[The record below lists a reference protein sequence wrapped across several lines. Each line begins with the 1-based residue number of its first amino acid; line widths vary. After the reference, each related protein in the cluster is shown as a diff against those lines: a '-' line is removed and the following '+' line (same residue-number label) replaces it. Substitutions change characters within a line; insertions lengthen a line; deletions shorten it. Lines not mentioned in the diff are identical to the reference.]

1 MGRHDS
7 SSEEDERVRRRDR
20 RRRERSPDVM
30 RSRIE
35 TEDVSRRPRVSD
47 DEDHKSSRRDLEIGA
62 GFVDVERRRGDNKVR
77 KETSSDDEELA
88 RRREAGSG
96 YDDDRGKGIE
106 VYSDA
111 DGERRVVSKGRIKD
125 RVRADTSSDED
136 SGKHLSKDTED
147 GRNTRRGLE
156 DEDADVRRSR
166 KRSPR
171 VMEKQGRER
180 SHRGSRVLA
189 DKPSDEEDD
198 RQRSR
203 RGRGERSER
212 KHRDHRAS
220 DDDEEGEIRSE
231 RRGKEKIDRG
241 NEGLL
246 KRDRRD
252 RDLNDGHENGSRRR
266 EIERRGRSR
275 RDDERDRRHNDR
287 YDNSQRDKVRKEDS
301 SKREEKIEVPK
312 PKLAEL
318 NPSESNA
325 MALGKTGGVYI
336 PPFKL
341 ARMMKEVEDKS
352 SVEYQRLT
360 WDALRKSIN
369 GLVNKVNASNIK
381 NIIPELFAEN
391 LIRGRGLFC
400 RSCMKSQMA
409 SPGFTDVF
417 AALVAVINA
426 KFPEVAE
433 LLLKRVVLQLKRAYK
448 RNDKPQLLAAV
459 KFIAHLVNQ
468 QVAEEIIALELL
480 TLLLEYP
487 TDDSVE
493 VAVGFVTDC
502 GAMLQDVTPKGL
514 HGIFERFRGILHEGE
529 IDKRV
534 QYLIESLYAT
544 RKANFQGHPAV
555 RPELDLVEEKYS
567 HDISLS
573 QEINPETALDV
584 FKPDPDFVE
593 NEKKYEALKK
603 ELLGEEESEDEDGS
617 DASSEDNDEEE
628 DDSDEEDEE
637 QMRIRDETETNLV
650 NLRRTIYLTIMS
662 SVDFEE
668 AGHKLLKIKLE
679 PGQEMELC
687 IMLLECCSQ
696 ERTYLRYYGL
706 LGQRFCMIN
715 KIHQENFEK
724 CFVQQYS
731 MIHRLETNKLRNV
744 AKFFA
749 HLLGTDALPWHVL
762 AYIRLTEEDTTSS
775 SRIFIKILFQELSE
789 HLGIRLLNERLQ
801 DPTMQESL
809 ESIFPKDNPKNTRFA
824 INFFTSIGLGGI
836 TENLREYLKN
846 MPRLIMQQQKQVAES
861 ESGSS
866 SGSDSSGSDSESES
880 ESSSSSSS
888 DESDR
893 EKRKRR
899 RRA

>member
-7 SSEEDERVRRRDR
+7 SSEEEERVRRD
-20 RRRERSPDVM
+20 RSPD
-30 RSRIE
+30 E
-35 TEDVSRRPRVSD
+35 
-47 DEDHKSSRRDLEIGA
+47 SSRRDLEIGGVA
-62 GFVDVERRRGDNKVR
+62 HKMRADS
-77 KETSSDDEELA
+77 SSDEESG
-88 RRREAGSG
+88 RRSRKNRREVDSGS
-96 YDDDRGKGIE
+96 DDDDKERDRGKRVE
-106 VYSDA
+106 VDDA
-111 DGERRVVSKGRIKD
+111 TVREKRASKER
-125 RVRADTSSDED
+125 TSSDEED
-136 SGKHLSKDTED
+136 ENHLSKVT
-147 GRNTRRGLE
+147 G
-156 DEDADVRRSR
+156 DVDDDYER
-166 KRSPR
+166 KRSP
-171 VMEKQGRER
+171 KGRER
-180 SHRGSRVLA
+180 HDRERTHRGSRVLA
-189 DKPSDEEDD
+189 DKPSGKEDD
-198 RQRSR
+198 RQKSR
-203 RGRGERSER
+203 RGGRESER
-212 KHRDHRAS
+212 KRRDHQAS
-220 DDDEEGEIRSE
+220 DDDEEGEIRNR
-231 RRGKEKIDRG
+231 RRGRERTDRG

-246 KRDRRD
+246 KRDRRERDWSD
-252 RDLNDGHENGSRRR
+252 RH
-266 EIERRGRSR
+266 R
-275 RDDERDRRHNDR
+275 RDDGGRDEKERRHSDR
-287 YDNSQRDKVRKEDS
+287 YNDSQRDKLRKE
-301 SKREEKIEVPK
+301 EKSEAAK
-312 PKLAEL
+312 PKLPEL
-318 NPSESNA
+318 NPSDSNA

-468 QVAEEIIALELL
+468 QVAEEIIALELV
-480 TLLLEYP
+480 TVLLENP

-493 VAVGFVTDC
+493 VAVGFVTEC

-534 QYLIESLYAT
+534 QYLIEGLFAI
-544 RKANFQGHPAV
+544 RKAKFQGHPAV

-567 HDISLS
+567 HDISIDD
-573 QEINPETALDV
+573 EINPETSLDV
-584 FKPDPDFVE
+584 FKPDPDFLE
-593 NEKKYEALKK
+593 NEKKYEVLKK
-603 ELLGEEESEDEDGS
+603 ELL
-617 DASSEDNDEEE
+617 
-628 DDSDEEDEE
+628 
-637 QMRIRDETETNLV
+637 DETETNLV

-861 ESGSS
+861 TSS
-866 SGSDSSGSDSESES
+866 SGSDSSGSESDSSTS
-880 ESSSSSSS
+880 SSSSSSSS

-899 RRA
+899 RRS

>member
-7 SSEEDERVRRRDR
+7 SSEEEERVRRD
-20 RRRERSPDVM
+20 RSPD
-30 RSRIE
+30 E
-35 TEDVSRRPRVSD
+35 RRRVRVSD
-47 DEDHKSSRRDLEIGA
+47 DDDRKSSRRDLEIGGVA
-62 GFVDVERRRGDNKVR
+62 HKMRADSSSGEESGRRSRKNRGEVDSGSDDDKGRDREVDDDTVRERRA
-77 KETSSDDEELA
+77 S
-88 RRREAGSG
+88 
-96 YDDDRGKGIE
+96 
-106 VYSDA
+106 
-111 DGERRVVSKGRIKD
+111 KD
-125 RVRADTSSDED
+125 RVRAGTSSDE
-136 SGKHLSKDTED
+136 KHLSKGTED
-147 GRNTRRGLE
+147 GRKTRRGLD
-156 DEDADVRRSR
+156 DEKETEEVEGDYETKRSR
-166 KRSPR
+166 
-171 VMEKQGRER
+171 EKHDRER
-180 SHRGSRVLA
+180 GHRGSRVLA
-189 DKPSDEEDD
+189 DKPSGKEAD
-198 RQRSR
+198 RQKSR
-203 RGRGERSER
+203 RGGRESER
-212 KHRDHRAS
+212 KGRDHQAS
-220 DDDEEGEIRSE
+220 DDDEEGEIRNR
-231 RRGKEKIDRG
+231 RRGRERTDRG

-246 KRDRRD
+246 KRDRRERDWSD
-252 RDLNDGHENGSRRR
+252 RH
-266 EIERRGRSR
+266 R
-275 RDDERDRRHNDR
+275 RDDGGRDEKERRHSDR
-287 YDNSQRDKVRKEDS
+287 YNDSQRDKLRKE
-301 SKREEKIEVPK
+301 EKSEVAK
-312 PKLAEL
+312 PKLPEL
-318 NPSESNA
+318 NPSDSNA

-468 QVAEEIIALELL
+468 QVAEEIIALELV
-480 TLLLEYP
+480 TVLLENP

-493 VAVGFVTDC
+493 VAVGFVTEC

-534 QYLIESLYAT
+534 QYLIEGLFAI
-544 RKANFQGHPAV
+544 RKAKFQGHPAV

-567 HDISLS
+567 HDISIDD
-573 QEINPETALDV
+573 EINPETSLDV
-584 FKPDPDFVE
+584 FKPDPDFLE
-593 NEKKYEALKK
+593 NEKKYEVLKK
-603 ELLGEEESEDEDGS
+603 ELLGEDESDDEDGS
-617 DASSEDNDEEE
+617 DASSEDNDDEE
-628 DDSDEEDEE
+628 DGSDEEEDEE

-861 ESGSS
+861 ESS
-866 SGSDSSGSDSESES
+866 SGSDSSGSESDSSTS
-880 ESSSSSSS
+880 SSSSSSSSS

-899 RRA
+899 RRS

>member
-7 SSEEDERVRRRDR
+7 SSEEEERARRRRRDR
-20 RRRERSPDVM
+20 SPDVR
-30 RSRIE
+30 RSRTE
-35 TEDVSRRPRVSD
+35 TEEVGRRVRVSD
-47 DEDHKSSRRDLEIGA
+47 DDDDHKSSRRDLEIGRVA
-62 GFVDVERRRGDNKVR
+62 DVKADSSSDEESARRSRKNRKEVDSDSDDGRERR
-77 KETSSDDEELA
+77 
-88 RRREAGSG
+88 
-96 YDDDRGKGIE
+96 
-106 VYSDA
+106 
-111 DGERRVVSKGRIKD
+111 VSKGRRKG
-125 RVRADTSSDED
+125 RVRADTSSDEEEE
-136 SGKHLSKDTED
+136 KHLSKVAED
-147 GRNTRRGLE
+147 GQKSRRGLD
-156 DEDADVRRSR
+156 DEGGDLKDDYESRERRRSP
-166 KRSPR
+166 K
-171 VMEKQGRER
+171 GREKHDR
-180 SHRGSRVLA
+180 ERGHRGSRVIA
-189 DKPSDEEDD
+189 DKPSDDEDDD
-198 RQRSR
+198 RQKSR
-203 RGRGERSER
+203 RGGRESER
-212 KHRDHRAS
+212 KRRDHHAS
-220 DDDEEGEIRSE
+220 DDDEEGEIRSG
-231 RRGKEKIDRG
+231 RRGKERTDRG
-241 NEGLL
+241 NESLL
-246 KRDRRD
+246 KRDRRE
-252 RDLNDGHENGSRRR
+252 RDWSDGHRRDR
-266 EIERRGRSR
+266 YR
-275 RDDERDRRHNDR
+275 RDDGGRDEKERRHNDR
-287 YDNSQRDKVRKEDS
+287 YDDSQRDKLRKEGS
-301 SKREEKIEVPK
+301 SKSEVAK
-312 PKLAEL
+312 PKLPEL
-318 NPSESNA
+318 NPSDSNA

-468 QVAEEIIALELL
+468 QVAEELIALELVSV
-480 TLLLEYP
+480 LLEIP

-493 VAVGFVTDC
+493 VAVGFVTEC

-514 HGIFERFRGILHEGE
+514 HGIFERFRGILHEGD

-534 QYLIESLYAT
+534 QYLIEGLFAI
-544 RKANFQGHPAV
+544 RKAKFQGHPAV

-567 HDISLS
+567 HDLS
-573 QEINPETALDV
+573 IDDEVNPETSLDV

-603 ELLGEEESEDEDGS
+603 ELLGEDESEDEDGS
-617 DASSEDNDEEE
+617 DASSDDNDEEE
-628 DDSDEEDEE
+628 DESDEEDEE

-789 HLGIRLLNERLQ
+789 HLGIKLLNERLQ

-866 SGSDSSGSDSESES
+866 SGSDSSSSESES
-880 ESSSSSSS
+880 ESSSSSS

-893 EKRKRR
+893 EKKRKRR
-899 RRA
+899 RA

>member
-7 SSEEDERVRRRDR
+7 SSEEEERVRRRRRDER
-20 RRRERSPDVM
+20 RRV
-30 RSRIE
+30 
-35 TEDVSRRPRVSD
+35 RVSD
-47 DEDHKSSRRDLEIGA
+47 DDDRKGSRRDLDIGRVA
-62 GFVDVERRRGDNKVR
+62 DGDKGRERSKGDGESSRGDKADR
-77 KETSSDDEELA
+77 SSDEELA
-88 RRREAGSG
+88 RRSRKNRSEVDSGS
-96 YDDDRGKGIE
+96 DKERDRGKRVEIDDDDTGR
-106 VYSDA
+106 
-111 DGERRVVSKGRIKD
+111 ERRGSRGRSKE
-125 RVRADTSSDED
+125 RVRADTSDEED
-136 SGKHLSKDTED
+136 EKDLSKGTED
-147 GRNTRRGLE
+147 GSKTHVGLGDEKKAEEVEDGYERRG
-156 DEDADVRRSR
+156 R
-166 KRSPR
+166 KRSP
-171 VMEKQGRER
+171 KGREKHDRERGHR
-180 SHRGSRVLA
+180 SSRVIA
-189 DKPSDEEDD
+189 DKPSDEEDG
-198 RQRSR
+198 RR
-203 RGRGERSER
+203 RGGRESQR
-212 KHRDHRAS
+212 KRRDHQAS
-220 DDDEEGEIRSE
+220 DEDEEGEIRSGRE
-231 RRGKEKIDRG
+231 RNDRG

-246 KRDRRD
+246 KRDRRERDWSD
-252 RDLNDGHENGSRRR
+252 RHRRD
-266 EIERRGRSR
+266 EKERRHS
-275 RDDERDRRHNDR
+275 DR
-287 YDNSQRDKVRKEDS
+287 YDHSQRDKLRKE
-301 SKREEKIEVPK
+301 EKSEVAK
-312 PKLAEL
+312 PKLPEL
-318 NPSESNA
+318 NPSDTNA

-341 ARMMKEVEDKS
+341 ARMMKEVDDKS

-468 QVAEEIIALELL
+468 QVAEEIIALELV
-480 TLLLEYP
+480 TVLLENP
-487 TDDSVE
+487 SDDSVE
-493 VAVGFVTDC
+493 VAVGFVTEC

-534 QYLIESLYAT
+534 QYLIEGLFAI
-544 RKANFQGHPAV
+544 RKAKFQGHPAV

-567 HDISLS
+567 HDISIDD
-573 QEINPETALDV
+573 EINPETSLDV
-584 FKPDPDFVE
+584 FKPDPDFLE
-593 NEKKYEALKK
+593 NEKKYEVLKK
-603 ELLGEEESEDEDGS
+603 ELLGEDESEDEDGS
-617 DASSEDNDEEE
+617 DASSEDNDDEE
-628 DDSDEEDEE
+628 DESDEEDEE

-861 ESGSS
+861 ESE
-866 SGSDSSGSDSESES
+866 SGSDSSGSESDSESDS
-880 ESSSSSSS
+880 SSSSSSSS

-893 EKRKRR
+893 GKRKRR
-899 RRA
+899 RS

>member
-7 SSEEDERVRRRDR
+7 SSEEEERVRRSDR
-20 RRRERSPDVM
+20 RRRDV
-30 RSRIE
+30 
-35 TEDVSRRPRVSD
+35 RRSD
-47 DEDHKSSRRDLEIGA
+47 DDDDHKNSRRDLEKGR
-62 GFVDVERRRGDNKVR
+62 ERSRGDKVR
-77 KETSSDDEELA
+77 ADTSSDEEGSA
-88 RRREAGSG
+88 RRSRKDRKEVDLDS
-96 YDDDRGKGIE
+96 DDDKGR
-106 VYSDA
+106 DRD
-111 DGERRVVSKGRIKD
+111 DGERRVSKG
-125 RVRADTSSDED
+125 RVRADTSSDEEEE
-136 SGKHLSKDTED
+136 KHVAKD
-147 GRNTRRGLE
+147 TRRGLE
-156 DEDADVRRSR
+156 NDYERRGR
-166 KRSPR
+166 KRSSP
-171 VMEKQGRER
+171 KGRER
-180 SHRGSRVLA
+180 RDRESGYRGSRVIA
-189 DKPSDEEDD
+189 DKPSDEDDDDD
-198 RQRSR
+198 RKTSR
-203 RGRGERSER
+203 RGGKESER
-212 KHRDHRAS
+212 KPRDRQAS
-220 DDDEEGEIRSE
+220 EEGEIKSS
-231 RRGKEKIDRG
+231 RREKTDKG
-241 NEGLL
+241 SEGLL
-246 KRDRRD
+246 KRDRRERDSSD
-252 RDLNDGHENGSRRR
+252 RHRRDYGGRDEN
-266 EIERRGRSR
+266 ERRHG
-275 RDDERDRRHNDR
+275 HR
-287 YDNSQRDKVRKEDS
+287 YEDSQRDKLRKEES
-301 SKREEKIEVPK
+301 SKREEKSEVAK
-312 PKLAEL
+312 PKLPEL
-318 NPSESNA
+318 NPSDSNA
-325 MALGKTGGVYI
+325 VALGKTGGVYI

-341 ARMMKEVEDKS
+341 ARMMKEVDDKS

-468 QVAEEIIALELL
+468 QVAEEIIALELVSV
-480 TLLLEYP
+480 LLETP

-493 VAVGFVTDC
+493 VAVGFVTEC

-514 HGIFERFRGILHEGE
+514 HGIFERFRGILHEGD

-534 QYLIESLYAT
+534 QYLIEGLFAI
-544 RKANFQGHPAV
+544 RKAKFQGHPAV

-567 HDISLS
+567 HDVSLND
-573 QEINPETALDV
+573 EIVPETSLDV
-584 FKPDPDFVE
+584 FKPDPDFLE

-603 ELLGEEESEDEDGS
+603 ELLGEDESEDEDGS
-617 DASSEDNDEEE
+617 DASSDDNDEEE
-628 DDSDEEDEE
+628 DESDEEDEE

-836 TENLREYLKN
+836 TESLREYLKN

-866 SGSDSSGSDSESES
+866 SGSDSSDSESDS
-880 ESSSSSSS
+880 SSSSSSS

-899 RRA
+899 RRS